1 MSLVVAWLLFPA
13 LALAVGTGCG
23 LLLERAAGERMPGT
37 LLPSVGL
44 ALVIVVATLATR
56 RDLTAELASPA
67 VLALAVAGWALGWRR
82 LRGVRLDGW
91 AVAAGAGLFAV
102 LAAPVVLTG
111 QATFLGYFMQNDTAI
126 YFALVDHV
134 MTHGR
139 DLSGLPPSTSSAYL
153 DSYIKTNYPLG
164 TFVGLGALRP
174 FTGQDVAW
182 IYQPWLALLLAL
194 NGTALYEILRRAVP
208 SAPLRAATA
217 FLAGQAALLYAYYL
231 QATGKETA
239 AAWVLAVTVALA
251 FSTLDGRRT
260 WRSALPLAVVVA
272 AGVDILNLAV
282 APWLLPPLAAFAAGL
297 WWLRPR
303 TGPRAAWLAPLA
315 ALVVAVVVL
324 TGPVLLGAKTFLDT
338 ANVVLTNNDAFGNL
352 LRPLEWWQVL
362 GVWPK
367 GDYRLP
373 VDSHTQLAFALMG
386 IVIAAAALGAV
397 WAVRRRALAPLVFM
411 GTALVAGVYLT
422 RRGSPYADGKT
433 LAIAAPAVVLA
444 AMLGA
449 AALVSAGRRVEGWLL
464 AAVIA
469 GGVLWTNALQY
480 SSASPAP
487 RTRLSELNSID
498 KRFAGPGTTLYLPV
512 EEFAAHFLRRTHS
525 FTGNF
530 AQIPESRPG
539 LPPRPAGWMNVRW
552 DVNDLSL
559 PFLERHRLIVAGR
572 TPLAAR
578 PPANYRLVRRGRYY
592 DVWERRSSPQV
603 LAHEPVGAMSRRYA
617 VSLAQAGSVAG
628 CGQLASLAARAR
640 REGGRLAYVERAD
653 VPVLSPHVMARPAE
667 WPPFEGDPLSVTIY
681 GPPGTAAGAVEVPRA
696 GRYEVWVQGRF
707 DRALSVDVAGRRVGK
722 AGPRELGPAG
732 QAFRIGALDLPPGQT
747 RIVVTRPD
755 NDLAPGDAGTSRL
768 LGPVILQPAD
778 DAQRVAEAAPDDY
791 RRLCGRRLDWVEVV
805 R

>member
-37 LLPSVGL
+37 LLPSAGL

-56 RDLTAELASPA
+56 RDLTAELAGPA
-67 VLALAVAGWALGWRR
+67 VLVLAIAGWALGWRR

-139 DLSGLPPSTSSAYL
+139 DLSGLPPSTSSVYL

-174 FTGQDVAW
+174 FSGQDVAW

-194 NGTALYEILRRAVP
+194 NGAALYEILRRAVP

-251 FSTLDGRRT
+251 FATLDGRRT

-411 GTALVAGVYLT
+411 GTALVAGRLPHPPRLALRGRQDDGH
-422 RRGSPYADGKT
+422 RR
-433 LAIAAPAVVLA
+433 
-444 AMLGA
+444 
-449 AALVSAGRRVEGWLL
+449 AGRRPRGDARGGGAGFRGASRGGL
-464 AAVIA
+464 AAGRGHRRRRAVDQCA
-469 GGVLWTNALQY
+469 AVLVGEPRAADASVRAQLDRQALRGTGDHPLPPGRGVRRALPPPHPLLHGQLRANRRESARAAAPPGGVDERAL
-480 SSASPAP
+480 
-487 RTRLSELNSID
+487 
-498 KRFAGPGTTLYLPV
+498 
-512 EEFAAHFLRRTHS
+512 
-525 FTGNF
+525 
-530 AQIPESRPG
+530 
-539 LPPRPAGWMNVRW
+539 
-552 DVNDLSL
+552 
-559 PFLERHRLIVAGR
+559 GR
-572 TPLAAR
+572 QRPLAAL
-578 PPANYRLVRRGRYY
+578 PGAQPADRGWAHAARRAAARELPARAAGSLL
-592 DVWERRSSPQV
+592 RR
-603 LAHEPVGAMSRRYA
+603 VGAP
-617 VSLAQAGSVAG
+617 VLPGG
-628 CGQLASLAARAR
+628 PGARAR
-640 REGGRLAYVERAD
+640 RGHEPPLRRVPRPGRIGRGLRA
-653 VPVLSPHVMARPAE
+653 ARVR
-667 WPPFEGDPLSVTIY
+667 WPP
-681 GPPGTAAGAVEVPRA
+681 GPAARAGASRT
-696 GRYEVWVQGRF
+696 
-707 DRALSVDVAGRRVGK
+707 SS
-722 AGPRELGPAG
+722 
-732 QAFRIGALDLPPGQT
+732 
-747 RIVVTRPD
+747 
-755 NDLAPGDAGTSRL
+755 APTC
-768 LGPVILQPAD
+768 P
-778 DAQRVAEAAPDDY
+778 
-791 RRLCGRRLDWVEVV
+791 C
-805 R
+805 